1 MYTGFNST
9 LRTHTDRNA
18 GAGNTMLAEPIRL
31 SMNTP
36 GYPASGSESFHV
48 VPQRPSDERQNDD
61 RAHPANRYRALVPGP
76 ETREFVRPSC
86 DIPLTQLTLHP
97 NPTHLTLRKRGRA
110 PL

>member
-36 GYPASGSESFHV
+36 GYPASGSES
-48 VPQRPSDERQNDD
+48 SM
-61 RAHPANRYRALVPGP
+61 
-76 ETREFVRPSC
+76 
-86 DIPLTQLTLHP
+86 
-97 NPTHLTLRKRGRA
+97 
-110 PL
+110 